1 MRGSFV
7 RELVGR
13 DASKARKNGE
23 PRFCS
28 ASTIIVGVSAISW
41 RRKIIII
48 TDTGV
53 DHVYLAESSRAPS
66 SLAARLGIN
75 KLPIRSRMISVII
88 GYNGLV
94 EEHRMPFVINGCLA
108 PARRGRK
115 VWILLRGLKN
125 ALRKNDRGPPLI
137 EFINYS
143 RTVQEARTRATHLP
157 RYNPAD
163 LSISRDSVGW
173 FRCSPTLMHYA
184 NVIWRARYV
193 TWVDERGRAEK
204 TMSL

>member
-1 MRGSFV
+1 MRGGFV
-7 RELVGR
+7 RELVRR
-13 DASKARKNGE
+13 DTTKARKNGE

-28 ASTIIVGVSAISW
+28 ASAIIVGVSAISW

-66 SLAARLGIN
+66 SRTAGFGIN

-94 EEHRMPFVINGCLA
+94 EEHGMPFVINGCLA

-115 VWILLRGLKN
+115 VWILLRGLKTLL
-125 ALRKNDRGPPLI
+125 AKNDRGPTLI

-143 RTVQEARTRATHLP
+143 HGPGSAHARATDLP
-157 RYNPAD
+157 RYKPAD

-173 FRCSPTLMHYA
+173 FRYPPTLMHYA

-193 TWVDERGRAEK
+193 PG
-204 TMSL
+204 